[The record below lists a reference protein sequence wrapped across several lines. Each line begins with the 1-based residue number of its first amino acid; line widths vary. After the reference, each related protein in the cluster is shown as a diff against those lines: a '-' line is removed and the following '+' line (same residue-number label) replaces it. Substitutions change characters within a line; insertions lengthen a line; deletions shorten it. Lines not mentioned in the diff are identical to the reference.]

1 MNLPTERQALVFW
14 LHATGM
20 TCREIAEELGCSPEA
35 ARNVLV
41 QAQQKAR
48 KIGLTYK
55 IELKKPE
62 RMPNESGMGIAM
74 RLAREANLIQ

>member
-20 TCREIAEELGCSPEA
+20 TCRRISEQLGCSPEA

-48 KIGLTYK
+48 KTGLSYSITQPK
-55 IELKKPE
+55 QE
-62 RMPNESGMGIAM
+62 PNESGMGIAM
-74 RLAREANLIQ
+74 RLAKEAKLI